1 MRGGTSSGHPVK
13 DAIDRWQQGRP
24 LTAIPCA
31 VAKKFTDDGASR
43 LAAVIAYFVLPLLGF
58 VVVLFAGMWQQP
70 VIAMVGFPI
79 AFAGASVVVCA
90 LLNLS
95 TAVTLLTGLACWLSS
110 FILCGVAFLLGVVG
124 SFFSG
129 F

>member
-1 MRGGTSSGHPVK
+1 MDFFDIFALLPFGLPGPR
-13 DAIDRWQQGRP
+13 DRERSPGE
-24 LTAIPCA
+24 L
-31 VAKKFTDDGASR
+31 

-58 VVVLFAGMWQQP
+58 VLVLFAGMWQQP
-70 VIAMVGFPI
+70 VSAMVGFPI
-79 AFAGASVVVCA
+79 AFAGASVLVCA

-95 TAVTLLTGLACWLSS
+95 TVVTLWMGLACALLT
-110 FILCGVAFLLGVVG
+110 FIVSGIAFLLGVFG

>member
-1 MRGGTSSGHPVK
+1 MNFFDVFALPFGLPGPPNRERSPGE
-13 DAIDRWQQGRP
+13 
-24 LTAIPCA
+24 L
-31 VAKKFTDDGASR
+31 

-95 TAVTLLTGLACWLSS
+95 TAVSLWMGLACALST
-110 FILCGVAFLLGVVG
+110 FIVCGVAFLLGVVG

>member
-1 MRGGTSSGHPVK
+1 MNFFDVFALPFGLPGPPNRERSPGE
-13 DAIDRWQQGRP
+13 
-24 LTAIPCA
+24 LLA
-31 VAKKFTDDGASR
+31 V
-43 LAAVIAYFVLPLLGF
+43 VIAYFVLPLLGF

-90 LLNLS
+90 LLNL
-95 TAVTLLTGLACWLSS
+95 
-110 FILCGVAFLLGVVG
+110 CGVAFLLGVVG